1 MSPKTHLI
9 SNPFFCV
16 HCKINVDSY
25 AETWIIY
32 STLILQKNTAEPEIP
47 TKIISNQPTSRN
59 LVATENRSRD
69 LELLVQLFHGHNITK
84 TSE

>member
-1 MSPKTHLI
+1 MSPITHLI
-9 SNPFFCV
+9 FNPFLCV

-32 STLILQKNTAEPEIP
+32 STLILQKNTAETEIP
-47 TKIISNQPTSRN
+47 AKIRSNQPTRRN
-59 LVATENRSRD
+59 LVATESRSRD
-69 LELLVQLFHGHNITK
+69 LELLVQLFPGHNITK